1 MISRGVLSA
10 QVAPTPRS
18 RSFRYALLMLGAL
31 LIFAGCST
39 GQAAAGT
46 PAGRGAVISLGAT
59 GTAAR
64 FDPSVGAVLPYNRI
78 VAAYGITGGIDANGP
93 ASTVDMLDAFYPKLR
108 DLGQQYAQLDP
119 THPVKLAVDLVVN
132 VIQPCS
138 AFPQWCA
145 SWTDDATMQAYI
157 DYCQKH
163 DLLLFLDVQLGTE
176 PVSDAVTN
184 HLLPYLQKYSFTH
197 LALDTEFH
205 FPNTPQGYAD
215 ARGYPCC
222 LGWMQASEINWASN
236 ELAQIAVQQHL
247 PRKVLLVHEWNPGVL
262 PDKENIQRNPN
273 VSFLL
278 QSDGFGGYGNK
289 LGDYEIFAR
298 RELVQYAG
306 YKLFFYYNNP
316 SGSYDLDFNG
326 NARVQSPKDVLSIF
340 PQPLF
345 ISYQ

>member
-1 MISRGVLSA
+1 M
-10 QVAPTPRS
+10 VARAPRS
-18 RSFRYALLMLGAL
+18 HATRSALLLLAAL
-31 LIFAGCST
+31 LILAGCST
-39 GQAAAGT
+39 GQAAAGIPIGHAAVVPT
-46 PAGRGAVISLGAT
+46 SASAG
-59 GTAAR
+59 AAA
-64 FDPSVGAVLPYNRI
+64 FDPAVGAVLPYNRI

-93 ASTVDMLDAFYPKLR
+93 ASTVSMLDAFMPKLK
-108 DLGQQYAQLDP
+108 DLGQQYADLDP
-119 THPVKLAVDLVVN
+119 SHPVKLAVDLVVN

-157 DYCQKH
+157 DYCQQH
-163 DLLLFLDVQLGTE
+163 DLLLFFDLQLGTE

-184 HLLPYLQKYSFTH
+184 HLLTYLQRYPFVH

-222 LGWMQASEINWASN
+222 LGWMEASEINWASN
-236 ELAQIAVQQHL
+236 ELAQIAIQQHL

-262 PDKENIQRNPN
+262 PDKEKIQRNPN
-273 VSFLL
+273 VSFVL
-278 QSDGFGGYGNK
+278 QSDGFGGYDNK
-289 LGDYEIFAR
+289 LGDYVVFAQ
-298 RELVQYAG
+298 REAVQYAG
-306 YKLFFYYNNP
+306 YKLFFYYGSP
-316 SGSYDLDFNG
+316 GGSYDIDRSG
-326 NARVQSPKDVLSIF
+326 SARVQSPKDVMSIF

>member
-1 MISRGVLSA
+1 MRR
-10 QVAPTPRS
+10 VAPVTLTARV
-18 RSFRYALLMLGAL
+18 RATHALFTVLAAVLVL
-31 LIFAGCST
+31 AGCST
-39 GQAAAGT
+39 GSAAAALPVGH
-46 PAGRGAVISLGAT
+46 AAVIPTGAS
-59 GTAAR
+59 AAAAA

-93 ASTVDMLDAFYPKLR
+93 ASTVSMLDAFMPKLT
-108 DLGQQYAQLDP
+108 DLGQQYAALDP

-163 DLLLFLDVQLGTE
+163 DLLLFFDLQLGTE
-176 PVSDAVTN
+176 PVADAVTN
-184 HLLPYLQKYSFTH
+184 HLLPYLQKYPFTH

-222 LGWMQASEINWASN
+222 LGWMEASEINWASN
-236 ELAQIAVQQHL
+236 ELAQLAVQQHL

-278 QSDGFGGYGNK
+278 QSDGFGGYDNK
-289 LGDYEIFAR
+289 LGDYVVFAQ
-298 RELVQYAG
+298 REAVQYAG
-306 YKLFFYYNNP
+306 YKLFFYYDNP
-316 SGSYDLDFNG
+316 TGSYDIDRSG
-326 NARVQSPKDVLSIF
+326 TRRVQTPKEVMSIF